1 LTAKDGHSY
10 GYAIYSS
17 YTPGNQC
24 IGKTPSVQRYELE
37 KRANDDK
44 QQGARDKR
52 KEAMENHVA
61 RQNATT
67 HVR

>member
-1 LTAKDGHSY
+1 LAAKDGHPY

-17 YTPGNQC
+17 YTPGDKGV
-24 IGKTPSVQRYELE
+24 GKTPLVQRYELE
-37 KRANDDK
+37 NCANDDK
-44 QQGARDKR
+44 QQDACDKR

-67 HVR
+67 HVC